1 MDFPKYLFICME
13 HFLLFI
19 ACFLINSSFFF
30 QIQIAILFYIKYKE
44 GDLVKNE
51 EKILRKNIGKKIKLA
66 RSKAEYTQEQLA
78 EKLSL
83 SPRYISQLE
92 RGIAFGSA
100 TTIINVCKALNIN
113 SDFLFNDLINN
124 KNPISNYIADTKFLE
139 VYMKLNDYNKN
150 ILSVLANELIKMQK
164 DA

>member
-1 MDFPKYLFICME
+1 M
-13 HFLLFI
+13 
-19 ACFLINSSFFF
+19 
-30 QIQIAILFYIKYKE
+30 
-44 GDLVKNE
+44 KNE
-51 EKILRKNIGKKIKLA
+51 EKVLRKNIGKKIKLA

-124 KNPISNYIADTKFLE
+124 STPILDNITDDKFLE
-139 VYMKLNDYNKN
+139 NYLKLNDYNRN
-150 ILSVLANELIKMQK
+150 IISALTNELVKMQNK
-164 DA
+164 IENKKGA

>member
-1 MDFPKYLFICME
+1 M
-13 HFLLFI
+13 
-19 ACFLINSSFFF
+19 NS
-30 QIQIAILFYIKYKE
+30 Q
-44 GDLVKNE
+44 
-51 EKILRKNIGKKIKLA
+51 EKILRKTIGKKIKLA
-66 RSKAEYTQEQLA
+66 RAKAEYTQEQLA

-124 KNPISNYIADTKFLE
+124 KTSVLDDIVDDKFLE
-139 VYMKLNDYNKN
+139 DYLKLNDYNKN
-150 ILSVLANELIKMQK
+150 IISTFTNELIKMQNK
-164 DA
+164 DKNKK

>member
-1 MDFPKYLFICME
+1 M
-13 HFLLFI
+13 
-19 ACFLINSSFFF
+19 NN
-30 QIQIAILFYIKYKE
+30 Q
-44 GDLVKNE
+44 

-66 RSKAEYTQEQLA
+66 RAKAEFTQEQLA

-124 KNPISNYIADTKFLE
+124 ETSILDNITDDKFLE
-139 VYMKLNDYNKN
+139 NYLKLNDNNKN
-150 ILSVLANELIKMQK
+150 IISVFTNELVKIQNKK
-164 DA
+164 EATKKV